1 MAVLF
6 FLSLVVFISILM
18 IKDDKY
24 SKIQYEREKFIYEDF
39 EKYTQELKSN
49 YYILT
54 NKIPQIIG
62 DLIEGETKHLL
73 LAGNNIVELKSKNDY
88 MENFERTWDRLNL
101 WWRYDKVEAFFEAC
115 FATFIYLI
123 ALTVLQFILIKTTNP
138 FHLIFEFKKM
148 FIVSILVYSILIGY
162 GLVTYVNAEYV
173 TLKPVSDNLELG
185 YVPSNFIEVSDLEIF
200 IKYVLFFSPFV
211 LSLFFSIWL
220 YKYKKPKKSLK
231 TFLEN
236 WN

>member
-1 MAVLF
+1 MLKRLMAVLF

-101 WWRYDKVEAFFEAC
+101 WWRYDKVEAFF
-115 FATFIYLI
+115 
-123 ALTVLQFILIKTTNP
+123 
-138 FHLIFEFKKM
+138 
-148 FIVSILVYSILIGY
+148 
-162 GLVTYVNAEYV
+162 
-173 TLKPVSDNLELG
+173 
-185 YVPSNFIEVSDLEIF
+185 
-200 IKYVLFFSPFV
+200 
-211 LSLFFSIWL
+211 
-220 YKYKKPKKSLK
+220 
-231 TFLEN
+231 
-236 WN
+236 

>member
-1 MAVLF
+1 MLKRLMAVLF
-6 FLSLVVFISILM
+6 FLNLVVFISILM
-18 IKDDKY
+18 IKDNKY

-138 FHLIFEFKKM
+138 FHLIFEFKKN
-148 FIVSILVYSILIGY
+148 VYCINFSLLYINWLWI
-162 GLVTYVNAEYV
+162 
-173 TLKPVSDNLELG
+173 SNLCKCRIC
-185 YVPSNFIEVSDLEIF
+185 N
-200 IKYVLFFSPFV
+200 
-211 LSLFFSIWL
+211 
-220 YKYKKPKKSLK
+220 
-231 TFLEN
+231 T
-236 WN
+236 